1 MPMNFEIVTDSS
13 CNLVE
18 DMIDEFG
25 LHILPLTFMVDGEQ
39 YQSYLKGQHT
49 DLKQFYTMMR
59 DGKVITTS
67 LPNLADSEAL
77 MRGLLEQG
85 RDVLYLGFS
94 SGLSGTYEAVELL
107 VKQLAA
113 EFPERKL
120 RSVDTLAASG
130 GEGLLVWHAVQRAR
144 GGASIDEVRDWVEQH
159 KLNLAHWFTVDD
171 LMFLFRGGRV
181 SKTAAWAGTML
192 NIKPVMHVD
201 DEGRL
206 IPLEKVRGRKKSLHA
221 LVDHMEKTAIAPI
234 GEVRDWVEENKL
246 HLAHWFT
253 VDDLMFLFRGGRV
266 SKTAAW
272 AGTMLNIKPVM
283 HVDDEGHL
291 IPLEKVRGRK
301 KSLNALVDHME
312 KSAVQPID
320 QQMVFI
326 THGDC
331 LEEAEY
337 VAEQV
342 KERFGV
348 KEVVI
353 NYVDP
358 VIGAHSG
365 PGTMALF
372 FLADK
377 R

>member
-1 MPMNFEIVTDSS
+1 MPMDFEIVTDSS
-13 CNLVE
+13 SNLVE
-18 DMIDEFG
+18 EMIDNFG
-25 LHILPLTFMVDGEQ
+25 LHVLPLTFMVDGEE

-59 DGKVITTS
+59 EGKVITTS
-67 LPNLADSEAL
+67 LPNLAESEAL
-77 MRGLLEQG
+77 MRDLLEQG
-85 RDVLYLGFS
+85 RDILYLGFS
-94 SGLSGTYEAVELL
+94 SGLSGTFEATELL
-107 VKQLAA
+107 MRDLAA
-113 EFPERKL
+113 EFPERTL
-120 RSVDTLAASG
+120 LAVDTLAASG

-144 GGASIDEVRDWVEQH
+144 
-159 KLNLAHWFTVDD
+159 
-171 LMFLFRGGRV
+171 
-181 SKTAAWAGTML
+181 AG
-192 NIKPVMHVD
+192 
-201 DEGRL
+201 
-206 IPLEKVRGRKKSLHA
+206 
-221 LVDHMEKTAIAPI
+221 API

>member
-1 MPMNFEIVTDSS
+1 MPMDFEIVTDSS
-13 CNLVE
+13 SNLVE
-18 DMIDEFG
+18 EMIDDFG
-25 LHILPLTFMVDGEQ
+25 LHVLPLTFMVDGEE

-59 DGKVITTS
+59 EGKVITTS
-67 LPNLADSEAL
+67 LPNLAESEAL

-85 RDVLYLGFS
+85 RDILYLGFS
-94 SGLSGTYEAVELL
+94 SGLSGTFEATELL
-107 VKQLAA
+107 MRDLAA
-113 EFPERKL
+113 EFPERTL
-120 RSVDTLAASG
+120 LAVDTLAASG

-144 GGASIDEVRDWVEQH
+144 
-159 KLNLAHWFTVDD
+159 
-171 LMFLFRGGRV
+171 
-181 SKTAAWAGTML
+181 AG
-192 NIKPVMHVD
+192 
-201 DEGRL
+201 
-206 IPLEKVRGRKKSLHA
+206 
-221 LVDHMEKTAIAPI
+221 API

-253 VDDLMFLFRGGRV
+253 VDDLMFLLRGGRV
-266 SKTAAW
+266 SKVSAYM
-272 AGTMLNIKPVM
+272 GTMLNIKPVM

>member
-1 MPMNFEIVTDSS
+1 MDFEIVTDSS
-13 CNLVE
+13 SNLKE
-18 DMIDEFG
+18 EMIDEFG

-39 YQSYLKGQHT
+39 YQSYLKGEHT

-59 DGKVITTS
+59 EGKVITTS
-67 LPNLADSEAL
+67 LPSLADSEAL

-94 SGLSGTYEAVELL
+94 SGLSGTYEAIELL
-107 VKQLAA
+107 TKQLAA
-113 EFPERKL
+113 EFPDRKVHA
-120 RSVDTLAASG
+120 VDTLAASG
-130 GEGLLVWHAVQRAR
+130 GQGLLVWHAVQRAR
-144 GGASIDEVRDWVEQH
+144 AGASIDEVRDWVE
-159 KLNLAHWFTVDD
+159 A
-171 LMFLFRGGRV
+171 
-181 SKTAAWAGTML
+181 
-192 NIKPVMHVD
+192 
-201 DEGRL
+201 
-206 IPLEKVRGRKKSLHA
+206 
-221 LVDHMEKTAIAPI
+221 
-234 GEVRDWVEENKL
+234 NKL

-266 SKTAAW
+266 SRTSAW

-291 IPLEKVRGRK
+291 IPMEKVRGRK

-312 KSAVQPID
+312 KTGCAPIGE
-320 QQMVFI
+320 QMVFI

-331 LEEAEY
+331 IEDAEY

-342 KERFGV
+342 KTRFGV

-353 NYVDP
+353 SYVDP

-372 FLADK
+372 FLASE

>member
-1 MPMNFEIVTDSS
+1 MPMDFEIVTDSS
-13 CNLVE
+13 SNLVE
-18 DMIDEFG
+18 EMIDDFG
-25 LHILPLTFMVDGEQ
+25 LHVLPLTFMVDGEE

-59 DGKVITTS
+59 EGKVITTS
-67 LPNLADSEAL
+67 LPNLAESEAL

-85 RDVLYLGFS
+85 RDILYLGFS
-94 SGLSGTYEAVELL
+94 SGLSGTFEATELL
-107 VKQLAA
+107 MRDLAA
-113 EFPERKL
+113 EFPERTL
-120 RSVDTLAASG
+120 LAVDTLAASG

-144 GGASIDEVRDWVEQH
+144 TG
-159 KLNLAHWFTVDD
+159 
-171 LMFLFRGGRV
+171 
-181 SKTAAWAGTML
+181 
-192 NIKPVMHVD
+192 
-201 DEGRL
+201 
-206 IPLEKVRGRKKSLHA
+206 
-221 LVDHMEKTAIAPI
+221 API

>member
-1 MPMNFEIVTDSS
+1 MDFEIVTDSC
-13 CNLVE
+13 CNLLE
-18 DMIDEFG
+18 DMIDDFG
-25 LHILPLTFMVDGEQ
+25 IHILPLTFMVDGEDEV
-39 YQSYLKGQHT
+39 YQSYLKGERT

-59 DGKVITTS
+59 EGKVFKTS
-67 LPNLADSEAL
+67 LPNLAESEAL
-77 MRGLLEQG
+77 FRELLGSG
-85 RDVLYLGFS
+85 RDVLYIAFS
-94 SGLSGTYEAVELL
+94 SGLSGTYQALSL
-107 VKQLAA
+107 MAAQLQE
-113 EFPERKL
+113 EFPERKIHV
-120 RSVDTLAASG
+120 VDSLAASG
-130 GEGLLVWHAVQRAR
+130 GQGLLVWYAVQHARA
-144 GGASIDEVRDWVEQH
+144 GESIDQVRDW
-159 KLNLAHWFTVDD
+159 L
-171 LMFLFRGGRV
+171 
-181 SKTAAWAGTML
+181 
-192 NIKPVMHVD
+192 
-201 DEGRL
+201 
-206 IPLEKVRGRKKSLHA
+206 
-221 LVDHMEKTAIAPI
+221 
-234 GEVRDWVEENKL
+234 EENKL

-272 AGTMLNIKPVM
+272 AGTLLNIKPVL

-291 IPLEKVRGRK
+291 IPMEKVRGRK
-301 KSLNALVDHME
+301 KSLNALIDHME
-312 KSAVQPID
+312 KSANKPISD
-320 QQMVFI
+320 QMVFI

-331 LEEAEY
+331 IEDAEY
-337 VAEQV
+337 VAAKI

>member
-1 MPMNFEIVTDSS
+1 MDFEIVTDSC
-13 CNLVE
+13 CNLLE
-18 DMIDEFG
+18 DMIDDFG
-25 LHILPLTFMVDGEQ
+25 IHVLPLTFMVDGEDEV
-39 YQSYLKGQHT
+39 YQSYLKGERT

-59 DGKVITTS
+59 EGKVFKTS
-67 LPNLADSEAL
+67 LPNLAESEAL
-77 MRGLLEQG
+77 FRELLGSG
-85 RDVLYLGFS
+85 RDVLYIAFS
-94 SGLSGTYEAVELL
+94 SGLSGTYQALSL
-107 VKQLAA
+107 MAAQLQE
-113 EFPERKL
+113 EFPERKIHV
-120 RSVDTLAASG
+120 VDSLAASG
-130 GEGLLVWHAVQRAR
+130 GQGLLVWYAVQHARA
-144 GGASIDEVRDWVEQH
+144 GESIDQVRDW
-159 KLNLAHWFTVDD
+159 
-171 LMFLFRGGRV
+171 
-181 SKTAAWAGTML
+181 
-192 NIKPVMHVD
+192 
-201 DEGRL
+201 
-206 IPLEKVRGRKKSLHA
+206 LEES
-221 LVDHMEKTAIAPI
+221 
-234 GEVRDWVEENKL
+234 KL

-272 AGTMLNIKPVM
+272 AGTLLNIKPVL

-291 IPLEKVRGRK
+291 IPMEKVRGRK
-301 KSLNALVDHME
+301 KSLNALIDHME
-312 KSAVQPID
+312 KSANKPISG
-320 QQMVFI
+320 QMVFI

-331 LEEAEY
+331 IEDAEY
-337 VAEQV
+337 VAAKI

>member
-1 MPMNFEIVTDSS
+1 MDFEIVTDSC
-13 CNLVE
+13 CNLLE
-18 DMIDEFG
+18 DMIDDFG
-25 LHILPLTFMVDGEQ
+25 IHILPLTFMVDGEDEV
-39 YQSYLKGQHT
+39 YQSYLKGERT

-59 DGKVITTS
+59 EGKVFKTS
-67 LPNLADSEAL
+67 LPNLAESEAL
-77 MRGLLEQG
+77 FRELLGSG
-85 RDVLYLGFS
+85 RDVLYIAFS
-94 SGLSGTYEAVELL
+94 SGLSGTYQALSL
-107 VKQLAA
+107 MAAQLQE
-113 EFPERKL
+113 EFPERKIHV
-120 RSVDTLAASG
+120 VDSLAASG
-130 GEGLLVWHAVQRAR
+130 GQGLLVWYAVQHARA
-144 GGASIDEVRDWVEQH
+144 GESIDQVRDW
-159 KLNLAHWFTVDD
+159 L
-171 LMFLFRGGRV
+171 
-181 SKTAAWAGTML
+181 
-192 NIKPVMHVD
+192 
-201 DEGRL
+201 
-206 IPLEKVRGRKKSLHA
+206 
-221 LVDHMEKTAIAPI
+221 
-234 GEVRDWVEENKL
+234 EENKL

-272 AGTMLNIKPVM
+272 AGTLLNIKPVL

-291 IPLEKVRGRK
+291 IPMEKVRGRK
-301 KSLNALVDHME
+301 KSLNALIDHME
-312 KSAVQPID
+312 KSANKPVSD
-320 QQMVFI
+320 QMVFI

-331 LEEAEY
+331 IEDAEY
-337 VAEQV
+337 VAAKI

>member
-13 CNLVE
+13 SNLVE
-18 DMIDEFG
+18 EMIDDFG
-25 LHILPLTFMVDGEQ
+25 LHILPLTFMVDGEDTV

-49 DLKQFYTMMR
+49 DLAQFYTMMR
-59 DGKVITTS
+59 DGKVIKTS
-67 LPNLADSEAL
+67 LPNLAESEAL
-77 MRGLLEQG
+77 MRSLLEQG
-85 RDVLYLGFS
+85 RDVLYIGFS
-94 SGLSGTYEAVELL
+94 SGLSGTFEATELL
-107 VKQLAA
+107 VKQLVG
-113 EFPERKL
+113 EFPERTIYA
-120 RSVDTLAASG
+120 VDTLAASG

-144 GGASIDEVRDWVEQH
+144 AGASIHEVRDWVEAN

-181 SKTAAWAGTML
+181 SKT
-192 NIKPVMHVD
+192 
-201 DEGRL
+201 
-206 IPLEKVRGRKKSLHA
+206 S
-221 LVDHMEKTAIAPI
+221 
-234 GEVRDWVEENKL
+234 
-246 HLAHWFT
+246 
-253 VDDLMFLFRGGRV
+253 
-266 SKTAAW
+266 AW

-291 IPLEKVRGRK
+291 VPLEKVRGRK

-312 KSAVQPID
+312 KSATAPID

-342 KERFGV
+342 KSRFGV

>member
-1 MPMNFEIVTDSS
+1 MDFEIVTDSC
-13 CNLVE
+13 CNLLE
-18 DMIDEFG
+18 DMIDDFG
-25 LHILPLTFMVDGEQ
+25 IHVLPLTFMVDGEDEV
-39 YQSYLKGQHT
+39 YQSYLKGERT

-59 DGKVITTS
+59 EGKVFKTS
-67 LPNLADSEAL
+67 LPNLAESEAL
-77 MRGLLEQG
+77 FRELLGSG
-85 RDVLYLGFS
+85 RDVLYIAFS
-94 SGLSGTYEAVELL
+94 SGPSGTYQALSL
-107 VKQLAA
+107 MAAQLQE
-113 EFPERKL
+113 EFPERKIHV
-120 RSVDTLAASG
+120 VDSLAASG
-130 GEGLLVWHAVQRAR
+130 GQGLLVWYAVQHARA
-144 GGASIDEVRDWVEQH
+144 GESIDQVRDW
-159 KLNLAHWFTVDD
+159 L
-171 LMFLFRGGRV
+171 
-181 SKTAAWAGTML
+181 
-192 NIKPVMHVD
+192 
-201 DEGRL
+201 
-206 IPLEKVRGRKKSLHA
+206 
-221 LVDHMEKTAIAPI
+221 
-234 GEVRDWVEENKL
+234 EENKL

-272 AGTMLNIKPVM
+272 AGTLLNIKPVL

-291 IPLEKVRGRK
+291 IPMEKVRGRK
-301 KSLNALVDHME
+301 KSLNALIDHME
-312 KSAVQPID
+312 KSANKPISD
-320 QQMVFI
+320 QMVFI

-331 LEEAEY
+331 IEDAEY
-337 VAEQV
+337 VAAKI

>member
-1 MPMNFEIVTDSS
+1 MDFEIVTDSC
-13 CNLVE
+13 CNLLE
-18 DMIDEFG
+18 DMIDDFG
-25 LHILPLTFMVDGEQ
+25 IHVLPLTFMVDGEDEV
-39 YQSYLKGQHT
+39 YQSYLKGERT

-59 DGKVITTS
+59 EGKVFKTS
-67 LPNLADSEAL
+67 LPNLAESEAL
-77 MRGLLEQG
+77 FRELLDSG
-85 RDVLYLGFS
+85 RDVLYIAFS
-94 SGLSGTYEAVELL
+94 SGLSGTYQALSL
-107 VKQLAA
+107 MAAQLQE
-113 EFPERKL
+113 EFPERKIHV
-120 RSVDTLAASG
+120 VDSLAASG
-130 GEGLLVWHAVQRAR
+130 GQGLLVWYAVQHAR
-144 GGASIDEVRDWVEQH
+144 SGESIDQVRDW
-159 KLNLAHWFTVDD
+159 L
-171 LMFLFRGGRV
+171 
-181 SKTAAWAGTML
+181 
-192 NIKPVMHVD
+192 
-201 DEGRL
+201 
-206 IPLEKVRGRKKSLHA
+206 
-221 LVDHMEKTAIAPI
+221 
-234 GEVRDWVEENKL
+234 EENKL

-272 AGTMLNIKPVM
+272 AGTLLNIKPVL

-291 IPLEKVRGRK
+291 IPMEKVRGRK
-301 KSLNALVDHME
+301 KSLNALIDHME
-312 KSAVQPID
+312 KSANKPISD
-320 QQMVFI
+320 QMVFI

-331 LEEAEY
+331 IEDAEY
-337 VAEQV
+337 VAAKI